1 MSAAPNPRVS
11 TGTHAKTGSQRTQ
24 EWRQRRRTGET
35 ADTYNVRALAEERTY
50 SAELAAELET
60 ARATIQ
66 SMGAEMERLR
76 RVLSASEAQR
86 AIIAPAPPLQGKP
99 PQREDAPVMHA
110 TLPARCPFCRH
121 RLDGVEFR

>member
-1 MSAAPNPRVS
+1 MTAPNPRVS

-60 ARATIQ
+60 ARATMRA
-66 SMGAEMERLR
+66 MGAEIERLT

-86 AIIAPAPPLQGKP
+86 AIIAPAPATQGKP
-99 PQREDAPVMHA
+99 PPPEGAPVAHF
-110 TLPARCPFCRH
+110 PERCPFCRH
-121 RLDGVEFR
+121 RLDGVVFR